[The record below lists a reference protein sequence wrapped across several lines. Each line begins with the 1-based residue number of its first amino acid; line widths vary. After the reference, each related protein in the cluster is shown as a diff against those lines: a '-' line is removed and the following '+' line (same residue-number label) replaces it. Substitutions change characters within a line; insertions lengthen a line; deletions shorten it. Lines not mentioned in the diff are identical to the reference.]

1 MNLKSFMFTNAKYS
15 LDVLY
20 QALSQCDL
28 SGPRST
34 FHNHLFKANQA
45 FPFQAHFVFF
55 SDPFNRTYPLV
66 RSFKAFLLFG
76 ALSLVCLFACF
87 VSLCPMIDTSR
98 MNVDRE
104 V

>member
-1 MNLKSFMFTNAKYS
+1 VLINAKRS

-28 SGPRST
+28 SGSCSI

-55 SDPFNRTYPLV
+55 CDPSNRAYPLV
-66 RSFKAFLLFG
+66 RSFKSFDLNG
-76 ALSLVCLFACF
+76 ALFLVSLLVCFVYACAQ
-87 VSLCPMIDTSR
+87 
-98 MNVDRE
+98 
-104 V
+104 